1 MKATS
6 KLISHWATGSTVSIG
21 TFNSAQTDTASQCSH
36 DTIPSAVLVCAQ
48 KLRKNASKV
57 TLLHGTK
64 KWKKKRKTKH
74 KTASRCRHDT
84 M

>member
-21 TFNSAQTDTASQCSH
+21 TCSSAQTDTVSQCSH

-48 KLRKNASKV
+48 KLRKNACNQTVEKE
-57 TLLHGTK
+57 K
-64 KWKKKRKTKH
+64 KN
-74 KTASRCRHDT
+74 
-84 M
+84 